1 MNSICKKIAK
11 SDEIGQ
17 FCNFFQVE
25 VPINQQQST
34 SDMKDLY
41 DKLLVTET
49 LKFSYHKAVYYFSR
63 QAKTRRNTN
72 IAKISYFSSFLNL

>member
-1 MNSICKKIAK
+1 MKLA
-11 SDEIGQ
+11 
-17 FCNFFQVE
+17 NFAIFFKLKCLLISSRAHQ
-25 VPINQQQST
+25 T
-34 SDMKDLY
+34 SRLPTMKDLY

-63 QAKTRRNTN
+63 QAKTRRNTK

>member
-1 MNSICKKIAK
+1 
-11 SDEIGQ
+11 
-17 FCNFFQVE
+17 
-25 VPINQQQST
+25 
-34 SDMKDLY
+34 MKDLY

-49 LKFSYHKAVYYFSR
+49 LKLSYHKAVYYFSR